1 MARTRM
7 TRRERENRIARA
19 VAELTSHDAD
29 LARAREVGGPFHD
42 RSRKAGFETLVL
54 LVVEQQLSLA
64 SAAAIMGRVREAV
77 VPFTPETLL
86 GLGERRLRG
95 LGLSG
100 AKVKYCRALA
110 QAFVDGNLKPARLA
124 RLDDE
129 AAVEAKQAADAV
141 CLPPVHEGPTQTL
154 LTKPDHGGEG
164 VVDERMGEGVVDE
177 AVGDTGEIGAE
188 LRDGVSA
195 DVDAGGF
202 VVGEVGNKE
211 PQGLEAI
218 VRKPKAPAGEEGV
231 AATLGAGSLLKDGDT
246 RARLAGSE
254 GSAEGGVPGTDH
266 YDVRHAR
273 FALAV
278 RSKRRFRIRS
288 GSFAML
294 LEVLCGRSARRG
306 QDFGF
311 HTLSAGAVRHS
322 DAVRFRGDGAEGG
335 APGRRSRP
343 QPGTETGRMVCLF

>member
-1 MARTRM
+1 M

-110 QAFVDGNLKPARLA
+110 QAFIDGNLKPARLA

-129 AAVEAKQAADAV
+129 AAVEAKQAADAA
-141 CLPPVHEGPTQTL
+141 EQTGRL
-154 LTKPDHGGEG
+154 HRIETEL
-164 VVDERMGEGVVDE
+164 
-177 AVGDTGEIGAE
+177 AE
-188 LRDGVSA
+188 LRAEFRTTSR
-195 DVDAGGF
+195 
-202 VVGEVGNKE
+202 
-211 PQGLEAI
+211 I
-218 VRKPKAPAGEEGV
+218 
-231 AATLGAGSLLKDGDT
+231 TLGLL
-246 RARLAGSE
+246 L
-254 GSAEGGVPGTDH
+254 V
-266 YDVRHAR
+266 V
-273 FALAV
+273 LAV
-278 RSKRRFRIRS
+278 Q
-288 GSFAML
+288 L
-294 LEVLCGRSARRG
+294 
-306 QDFGF
+306 
-311 HTLSAGAVRHS
+311 
-322 DAVRFRGDGAEGG
+322 
-335 APGRRSRP
+335 AP
-343 QPGTETGRMVCLF
+343 LFQ